1 MKEKIKNILYE
12 MINITSP
19 DLNEVYFK
27 KAYEN
32 LGFTELNSLIE
43 SILTWHKVIMHLPP
57 TEEFQLDKF
66 ILDNTD
72 QKRYPHLFNHCTE
85 LSEIYTLH
93 TNKITFNENLSEE
106 EKQEILKYIDD
117 NHSLIVRKRRRK

>member
-1 MKEKIKNILYE
+1 MKEKIKEILKE
-12 MINITSP
+12 MT
-19 DLNEVYFK
+19 DLGKISFEK
-27 KAYEN
+27 HLLKEAYEN